1 MYHVHMSR
9 VGKQGFT
16 IVELLI
22 VIVVIAVLAAI
33 TVVAYNGIK
42 QRADNTA
49 RVAAAKDWYKIWQTY
64 LTQNGQYP
72 GGTSNTHH
80 CLGTGYATD
89 FDANV
94 DEDCYMSNNVKHPT
108 SWLHTALRTVASLPS
123 YPVAKQTA
131 ATNTV
136 AGISVRSHDHLD
148 PSTPQEKQYYRM
160 LHYWLA
166 GNNQDCGLRP
176 VAQAVTGGWT
186 ASNAAYTANDGGLTR
201 CVILLPDPAA
211 V

>member
-1 MYHVHMSR
+1 MNK
-9 VGKQGFT
+9 VGKLGFT

-22 VIVVIAVLAAI
+22 VIVVIAVLAAV

-49 RVAAAKDWYKIWQTY
+49 RIAAAKDWYKIWQTY

-72 GGTSNTHH
+72 TGTNNNHH

-89 FDANV
+89 FDGNA

-108 SWLHTALRTVASLPS
+108 ATLHTALRTVASLPS

-136 AGISVRSHDHLD
+136 AGISMRSHDHLD

-160 LHYWLA
+160 LHYWLT
-166 GNNQDCGLRP
+166 GNNQDCVLRP

-186 ASNAAYTANDGGLTR
+186 ASSASFTANDGGLTR
-201 CVILLPDPAA
+201 CVILLPDPTG